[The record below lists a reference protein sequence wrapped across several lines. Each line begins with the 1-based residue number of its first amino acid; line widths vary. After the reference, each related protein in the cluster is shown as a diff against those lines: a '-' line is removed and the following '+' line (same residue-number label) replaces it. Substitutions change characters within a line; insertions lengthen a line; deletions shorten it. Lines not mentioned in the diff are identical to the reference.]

1 MSTVKQPREP
11 LYFVLP
17 DDGVFPNSPLPVV
30 IYQNAA
36 GDRPSGELAAWF
48 AETFTTNRWLDP
60 WQAGLYPY
68 HHYHSTAC
76 EVLGVVSGTGRLV
89 LGGPHGITTQVHP
102 GDVIAIP
109 PGVAHANPDG
119 GLTVVG
125 AYFEGCVP
133 DLCTGKP
140 GERPDADERI
150 SSVMPADVDP
160 IQGVDGPLTRLWA

>member
-1 MSTVKQPREP
+1 MPTLRELSEP
-11 LYFVLP
+11 LRFVLP
-17 DDGVFPNSPLPVV
+17 DDGVFPNSLLPVV
-30 IYQNAA
+30 VYQDAA
-36 GDRPSGELAAWF
+36 GGRPAGELDAWF
-48 AETFTTNRWLDP
+48 TRTFTTNRWLDP
-60 WQAGLYPY
+60 WKAGLYPY

-76 EVLGVVSGTGRLV
+76 EVLGVVSGVGLLA
-89 LGGPHGITTQVHP
+89 LGGPHGVTTPVRP

-119 GLTVVG
+119 GLVVVG
-125 AYFEGCVP
+125 AYFEGLLP